1 MGGCARLADEAR
13 DGTVTA
19 KPLFSIV
26 TPVYEPPLDVLKET
40 IESVQAQTF
49 DDWEWIL
56 VDDNS
61 PSDSVREL
69 LRDAAQGDRRIKV
82 IERAENGHIVAASND
97 GLAAVTGEFIALL
110 DHDDLLTVDALE
122 RVKAVVDQ
130 FDDVDYI
137 YSDEDKVDEQ
147 GTFFAAFRKPDWS
160 PERLRGQMYTSHLSV
175 IRRTLVDQVGGFR
188 EGYDGSQDHDLV
200 LRVTEQARRVVHIP
214 QILYHWR
221 AVEGSAAADAFAK
234 PYAGEAGRRAVQ
246 DQLNRQGIQGIV
258 EGISGYPGH
267 YTVSRTLPPD
277 RRVSVIIP
285 TLGKS
290 ARMWGED
297 RCFVVEAVRSALMKT
312 EHENLEIVV
321 VYDPP
326 TPDEVLSQLR
336 KIAGDKLVLVPYLD
350 EFNFS
355 KKMNLGVIASTG
367 DRIVTLNDDV
377 QVRSERWLEELVA
390 PLEEPDVGMTGAKLF
405 FSDRTI
411 QHAGHAYGRGM
422 YHHPFIGMPSEDAGP
437 WGSLLISRESS
448 GVTAAC
454 AALRRE
460 VFEEVGGFSETLPLN
475 FNDVDLSYKIRF
487 RGYRVVWVANCE
499 LYHFESQTR
508 KPVVTEGEEQD
519 TRVRWGHPEYDI
531 YLPES

>member
-1 MGGCARLADEAR
+1 M
-13 DGTVTA
+13 TTT
-19 KPLFSIV
+19 PLFSIV
-26 TPVYEPPLDVLKET
+26 TPVYEPALDVLKET
-40 IESVQAQTF
+40 IESVRSQTI
-49 DDWEWIL
+49 DDWEWIV

-61 PSDSVREL
+61 PTESVREL
-69 LRDAAQGDRRIKV
+69 LRDAALRDARIRV
-82 IERAENGHIVAASND
+82 IERSENGHIVEASND
-97 GLAAVTGEFIALL
+97 GLAAATGEFVAFV
-110 DHDDLLTVDALE
+110 DHDDLLTVNALDQ
-122 RVKAVVDQ
+122 VKAVVDQ

-137 YSDEDKVDEQ
+137 YSDEDKVDEH
-147 GTFFAAFRKPDWS
+147 GAFFAAFRKPDWS
-160 PERLRGQMYTSHLSV
+160 PERLRGQMFTSHLSV
-175 IRRTLVDQVGGFR
+175 IRRSLVDEVGRFR

-200 LRVTEQARRVVHIP
+200 LRITEKARRVVHIP

-258 EGISGYPGH
+258 EAIVGYPGH
-267 YTVSRTLPPD
+267 YRVSRSLPPD
-277 RRVSVIIP
+277 RRVSLIIP

-290 ARMWGED
+290 ARIWGED
-297 RCFVVEAVRSALMKT
+297 RWLVVEAVRSALMKT

-326 TPDEVLSQLR
+326 TPDEVLNQLR
-336 KIAGDKLVLVPYLD
+336 EIAGHKLILVPYTG

-355 KKMNLGVIASTG
+355 TKMNLGVIASTG
-367 DRIVTLNDDV
+367 DRIVALNDDV
-377 QVRSERWLEELVA
+377 QVRSEHWLEELVA

-405 FSDRTI
+405 FSDLTI

-422 YHHPFIGMPSEDAGP
+422 YHHPFIGTPSEDAGP
-437 WGSLLISRESS
+437 WGSLLINRESS

-460 VFEEVGGFSETLPLN
+460 EFDEVGGFSETLPLN
-475 FNDVDLSYKIRF
+475 FNDVDLSYKVRF
-487 RGYRVVWVANCE
+487 RGHRVVWIANCE

-508 KPVVTEGEEQD
+508 APIVTEGEEQA
-519 TRVRWGHPEYDI
+519 TRARWGDPEYDL

>member
-1 MGGCARLADEAR
+1 M
-13 DGTVTA
+13 TTT
-19 KPLFSIV
+19 PQFSIV
-26 TPVYEPPLDVLKET
+26 TPVYEPPLDVLMET
-40 IESVQAQTF
+40 IESVQSQTV

-56 VDDNS
+56 VDDKS
-61 PSDSVREL
+61 PSESVREL
-69 LRDAAQGDRRIKV
+69 LRDAALRDRRIKV

-97 GLAAVTGEFIALL
+97 GLVAATGEFVVFV

-122 RVKAVVDQ
+122 RVKDVVDE
-130 FDDVDYI
+130 FSDVDYI
-137 YSDEDKVDEQ
+137 YSDEDKVDER

-175 IRRTLVDQVGGFR
+175 IRRSVVNQVGGFR

-214 QILYHWR
+214 HVLYHWR
-221 AVEGSAAADAFAK
+221 VVEGSAAGDESAK
-234 PYAGEAGRRAVQ
+234 PYAREAGCRAVQ
-246 DQLNRQGIQGIV
+246 DQLDRQGIQGIV
-258 EGISGYPGH
+258 EGIPGYPGH
-267 YTVSRTLPPD
+267 YRVSRSLPPH
-277 RRVSVIIP
+277 RRVSVVIP
-285 TLGKS
+285 TIGKS

-297 RCFVVEAVRSALMKT
+297 RCFVVEAVWSALTKT

-326 TPDEVLSQLR
+326 TPEEVLSRLR
-336 KIAGDKLVLVPYLD
+336 EIAGDKLVLVPYLG

-367 DRIVTLNDDV
+367 DRIVALNDDV
-377 QVRSERWLEELVA
+377 QVISEHWLEELVA
-390 PLEEPDVGMTGAKLF
+390 PLEEQDVGMTGAKLC

-411 QHAGHAYGRGM
+411 QHAGHAYARGF
-422 YHHPFIGMPSEDAGP
+422 YHHPFIGTPSEDAGP
-437 WGSLLISRESS
+437 WGSLLISREAS

-454 AALRRE
+454 TGLRRQT
-460 VFEEVGGFSETLPLN
+460 FDEVGGFSEALPLN
-475 FNDVDLSYKIRF
+475 FNDVDLSYKLRF

-508 KPVVTEGEEQD
+508 ERVVAGWEEECA
-519 TRVRWGHPEYDI
+519 RVRWGDPEHDP
-531 YLPES
+531 YLPEF